1 MFCDRGGAVVES
13 RKRGIRMQDRYL
25 FKAKR
30 KDNGEWV
37 EGFYFCMTHT
47 DGRHTHHFIIP
58 LGADLSLGTPVEKIQ
73 VEVDQST
80 ICQYTGLKD
89 KNGKV
94 IWENDIVKH
103 YNDDAHPENYCTGTV
118 LWDENYAGF
127 YRTSNEYGLSKP
139 RISSDCIYEVVGNV
153 FDDPEL
159 LEEKYGDMQTQES

>member
-13 RKRGIRMQDRYL
+13 RKRGMKMQDRYL

-73 VEVDQST
+73 VEVDPDT
-80 ICQYTGLKD
+80 ICRCTGLKD
-89 KNGKV
+89 KNGNL
-94 IWENDIVKH
+94 IWENDIVA
-103 YNDDAHPENYCTGTV
+103 YWDSYSTEN
-118 LWDENYAGF
+118 
-127 YRTSNEYGLSKP
+127 GLAEA
-139 RISSDCIYEVVGNV
+139 DCIGKVVWDDETISFQVTNRLSAESYEVLGDECSVIGNV
-153 FDDPEL
+153 FDNPEL
-159 LEEKYGDMQTQES
+159 LEE

>member
-1 MFCDRGGAVVES
+1 MVTE
-13 RKRGIRMQDRYL
+13 RKRGMKMQDRYL

-80 ICQYTGLKD
+80 ICQCTGLKD
-89 KNGKV
+89 KNGKL
-94 IWENDIVKH
+94 IWENDVCDRKEEYPEIVK
-103 YNDDAHPENYCTGTV
+103 YNNGDWTLDYSYSKDRESGYCYCN
-118 LWDENYAGF
+118 LGF
-127 YRTSNEYGLSKP
+127 YVLERK
-139 RISSDCIYEVVGNV
+139 CVEVIGNV
-153 FDDPEL
+153 FDNPEL
-159 LEEKYGDMQTQES
+159 LEV

>member
-1 MFCDRGGAVVES
+1 
-13 RKRGIRMQDRYL
+13 MQDRYL

-80 ICQYTGLKD
+80 ICQCTGLKD
-89 KNGKV
+89 KNGKL
-94 IWENDIVKH
+94 IFENDILSWHIDVEFPEDETRKRVVWH
-103 YNDDAHPENYCTGTV
+103 ENGWCTNETGCDDYEELDDFDSEN
-118 LWDENYAGF
+118 F
-127 YRTSNEYGLSKP
+127 
-139 RISSDCIYEVVGNV
+139 EVIGNKI
-153 FDDPEL
+153 DNPEL
-159 LEEKYGDMQTQES
+159 LEV

>member
-1 MFCDRGGAVVES
+1 
-13 RKRGIRMQDRYL
+13 MQDRYL

-80 ICQYTGLKD
+80 ICQCTGLKD
-89 KNGKV
+89 KNGKL
-94 IWENDIVKH
+94 IFENDILSGHIDVEFPEDETRKRVVWH
-103 YNDDAHPENYCTGTV
+103 ENGWCTNETGCDDYEELDDFDSEN
-118 LWDENYAGF
+118 F
-127 YRTSNEYGLSKP
+127 
-139 RISSDCIYEVVGNV
+139 EVIGNMI
-153 FDDPEL
+153 DNPEL
-159 LEEKYGDMQTQES
+159 LEVRL